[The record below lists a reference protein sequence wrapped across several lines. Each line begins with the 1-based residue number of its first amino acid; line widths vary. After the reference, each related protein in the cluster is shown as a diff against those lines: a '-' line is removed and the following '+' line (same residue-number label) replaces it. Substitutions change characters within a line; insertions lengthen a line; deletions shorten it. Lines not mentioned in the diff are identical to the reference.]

1 MADLKKE
8 IAKEGQDIHYIAERP
23 ESSAARA
30 AAGNA
35 ARVLWLLNGL
45 VLLAL
50 FLPVHFYVLASAIDG
65 AARLDGFLRWTE
77 QPLVKFAE
85 AALILLLAAHLTGGL
100 RLLFLEF
107 VGCRG
112 VRLDLRPVGV
122 EVGDILADA
131 DAVVFPAGV
140 AVALALLFLVNAA

>member
-1 MADLKKE
+1 MK
-8 IAKEGQDIHYIAERP
+8 
-23 ESSAARA
+23 A
-30 AAGNA
+30 AAHRNHA
-35 ARVLWLLNGL
+35 AWWAFALHRLSG

-50 FLPVHFYVLASAIDG
+50 FLPMHFYALASAIDG

-77 QPLVKFAE
+77 QPLVKVAE

-107 VGCRG
+107 VGWRDG
-112 VRLDLRPVGV
+112 QKTLV
-122 EVGDILADA
+122 
-131 DAVVFPAGV
+131 AVASGV